1 MSSPSVDNAG
11 RPRARTRRLVRTF
24 ALAAAVAT
32 LLSACASN
40 APAGQS
46 APDEEQVIR
55 WAVTQPFANW
65 DPIVTGSTA
74 STRYLTP
81 IYESLTSI
89 DESGNLAPGLAE
101 SWEYND
107 TGDAVTFHLRPE
119 QTFHDGTP
127 VDAAAVAA
135 FIERAKTQQNSAL
148 IGDYATIESVSV
160 DDDLTL
166 TVHLTQVDY
175 QIPYLLSVRG
185 ALITS
190 AEAAAADP
198 DKLNVSEPIGAGP
211 FKVVELV
218 PESRIVLEKFEDYWD
233 ADNIHIDR
241 IEIEFGIDG
250 STIVKSLQTG
260 VYNFAIIEAKSVK
273 EAEDADLDVWFGD
286 QYAWFVNFLSIN
298 VNKEPF
304 TDPAVVEAIKHAID
318 RDEIVDKVTL
328 GYGKAVD
335 QPFPPGY
342 IAYDEQSED
351 VWDYDPEKASKILAE
366 AGYEPGEL
374 AIPLSISVENP
385 TAEIIQEQL
394 GAIGIDVTI
403 DIDPNWRV
411 GYFGKETPLSLY
423 GYFGRDSPVQALT
436 ANYDRDGVLN
446 LSSPYVSDEFTS
458 ALRTIRETPLDS
470 PDYERLLREAT
481 RAGVATSPTVHLYTV
496 PAFYAKSTEV
506 SDLPTIQGQL
516 SWKGVTVGE

>member
-1 MSSPSVDNAG
+1 MTDTLARRRS
-11 RPRARTRRLVRTF
+11 RPRARGRLAGIT
-24 ALAAAVAT
+24 ALAAAAAI

-40 APAGQS
+40 APSGDAE
-46 APDEEQVIR
+46 PDEEQIIR
-55 WAVTQPFANW
+55 WGATGSFANW

-74 STRYLTP
+74 GTRYLTP
-81 IYESLTSI
+81 IFESLTSI
-89 DESGNLAPGLAE
+89 DETGDLAPGLAE

-127 VDAAAVAA
+127 VDAAAIAA
-135 FIERAKTQQNSAL
+135 FIERAKTQTNSAL
-148 IGDYATIESVSV
+148 IGDYATIDSVSV
-160 DDDLTL
+160 DDELTL

-198 DKLNVSEPIGAGP
+198 DRLNVSEPIGAGP

-233 ADNIHIDR
+233 ADSIHIDR

-250 STIVKSLQTG
+250 STIVKALQTG
-260 VYNFAIIEAKSVK
+260 VYNFAIIDAKGVK
-273 EAEDADLDVWFGD
+273 EAQDADLDVWFGD

-318 RDEIVDKVTL
+318 RDEIVQKVTL
-328 GYGKAVD
+328 GHGKAVD

-342 IAYDEQSED
+342 IAYDEESED
-351 VWDYDPEKASKILAE
+351 VWDYDPAKAAQILAD

-374 AIPLSISVENP
+374 SVPLSISTENP
-385 TAEIIQEQL
+385 SAEIIQEQL
-394 GAIGIDVTI
+394 GAIGIEVTI
-403 DIDPNWRV
+403 DVDPNWRV
-411 GYFGKETPLSLY
+411 GYFGKETALALY
-423 GYFGRDSPVQALT
+423 GYFGRDSHVQALT

-446 LSSPYVSDEFTS
+446 LSSPYVSDEFTA

-470 PDYERLLREAT
+470 PDYQRLLREAT
-481 RAGVATSPTVHLYTV
+481 RAGVTTSPTVHLYTV
-496 PAFYAKSTEV
+496 PAFYAKAAEV

-516 SWKGVTVGE
+516 SWKGVTVGH